1 MKSRIANL
9 VLGFVILAI
18 LICALILLFNYLR
31 PETFIA
37 LLAGLLPT
45 IIFWKLQI
53 RREKNE
59 HHNWVLRNK
68 EAYLIELVDTLSKTL
83 NSKED
88 EAKKEKKIFTSLRSF
103 TPALIVWGSPAIL
116 TAWNELGRNA
126 SKDTNTG
133 IRKAEQLLRTIRN
146 ELGHDDSNLRKGE
159 VMSIFIKGDEKD
171 KIIEVCKDWDQD

>member
-1 MKSRIANL
+1 M
-9 VLGFVILAI
+9 
-18 LICALILLFNYLR
+18 
-31 PETFIA
+31 
-37 LLAGLLPT
+37 
-45 IIFWKLQI
+45 
-53 RREKNE
+53 
-59 HHNWVLRNK
+59 
-68 EAYLIELVDTLSKTL
+68 IELVDTLSKTL